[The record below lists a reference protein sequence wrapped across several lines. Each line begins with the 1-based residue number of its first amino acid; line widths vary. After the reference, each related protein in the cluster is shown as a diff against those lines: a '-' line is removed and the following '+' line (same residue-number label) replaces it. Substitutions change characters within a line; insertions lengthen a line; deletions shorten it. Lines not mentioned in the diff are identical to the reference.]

1 MFDFINMI
9 TIPEILYLLILLR
22 TIIKLERYYYQNSS
36 FEKTAAS
43 VIREL
48 NALGKIPVQVQKLLR
63 QPLAN
68 VPQMVAEYKRLSPL
82 EQLDLTKK
90 CAPLYFSPT
99 IRKGNTIKT
108 NPNYRTN
115 AFSAEEYEKF
125 LYQNRL
131 PTVLQM
137 VEGLERGTANIIRKN
152 GFIPLESETQASS
165 DKAIEIGAKLFGD
178 KQSFFNITN
187 HGLRTYD
194 VPNKNIQQEVQKL
207 LSPYSNLLNV
217 PNQYI
222 DNAIQHI
229 YLGNQPGSTFIKA
242 PIRDLLSNE
251 SCNDYSKILKDEVK
265 KALKKWMRDFVK
277 PDWGSPQDE
286 AELMK
291 FLELDNIH
299 NITYEG
305 VSLWRIISAVI
316 SRHEVMEAL
325 EKKRSI
331 LKNKKGRLFSPG
343 IPGDIDNTS
352 HFSPNVI
359 ADEILNLN
367 SIFGH
372 PANSPL
378 FRIIRSMENVNS
390 PSYKEMGFNYFNP
403 DLPSIDGSSRK
414 DIIRKS
420 RNYSDKEILPYSSI
434 ASYKIDDF
442 IDGKVTSHLYNKSEP
457 LELYLRKNNLKLV
470 KNLNED
476 YNQKKSD
483 IYCQNHKSFGSQFN
497 DNGDSILRSILSK
510 I

>member
-1 MFDFINMI
+1 MI
-9 TIPEILYLLILLR
+9 TVPEILILLILLR
-22 TIIKLERYYYQNSS
+22 AIIKLERYYQNSS

-43 VIREL
+43 IIREL

-82 EQLDLTKK
+82 EQLDLTRK

-99 IRKGNTIKT
+99 IRKGNKIKT
-108 NPNYRTN
+108 IPKPNYITN
-115 AFSAEEYEKF
+115 PFTAEEYEKF
-125 LYQNRL
+125 LTQNRL
-131 PTVLQM
+131 PTVLQI

-152 GFIPLESETQASS
+152 GFIPLESETQAST

-178 KQSFFNITN
+178 KQTFFNKTN
-187 HGLRTYD
+187 QNIGSYD
-194 VPNKNIQQEVQKL
+194 VPDNNIQQEVLKL
-207 LSPYSNLLNV
+207 LNPYLNHSNI
-217 PNQYI
+217 PKQYI
-222 DNAIQHI
+222 DNALQHI
-229 YLGNQPGSTFIKA
+229 YLGNQPGFTFIKA
-242 PIRDLLSNE
+242 PVKGLVSDE
-251 SCNDYSKILKDEVK
+251 SYSDYYKVLKDEVK
-265 KALKKWMRDFVK
+265 KALEQYMKDFVK

-299 NITYEG
+299 NFTYEG
-305 VSLWRIISAVI
+305 VPLSRIISAVI

-325 EKKRSI
+325 EKKRTI
-331 LKNKKGRLFSPG
+331 KKNPKGKLLSTGKPWVL
-343 IPGDIDNTS
+343 DQTS

-372 PANSPL
+372 PTNSSL
-378 FRIIRSMENVNS
+378 FRTIRSIENVNS
-390 PSYKEMGFNYFNP
+390 PSYKKMGFNYINP
-403 DLPSIDGSSRK
+403 DLPSIDGFSRK

-442 IDGKVTSHLYNKSEP
+442 IDDKVTSHLYNKSEP
-457 LELYLRKNNLKLV
+457 LDFYLQKNKLQLV
-470 KNLNED
+470 KNLNKD
-476 YNQKKSD
+476 YNKNRSD
-483 IYCQNHKSFGSQFN
+483 VYCQNHKSFGSRFN